1 MAVVNDNNFW
11 GGAID
16 YAKNKIA
23 QIKQNMMCMWD
34 IITWFG
40 GGGGTLQKVFW
51 SEMIWYN

>member
-1 MAVVNDNNFW
+1 MVVVNDNNFW

-40 GGGGTLQKVFW
+40 GGGDLAKGLLVGNDL
-51 SEMIWYN
+51 I